1 MVSKRRTGE
10 EPEAERSS
18 LGCGRRVCMFVFNNF
33 THDSRVLKEAKTLTE
48 QGYDVRVVAFKDK
61 TTASRE
67 IVEGFRVIRVVL
79 DPPHLRMLARLRRRG
94 STSFLAAFANLLT
107 SFWNFFLSGFSKIV
121 RLVSHAMSTMFSFL
135 KVAIARIA
143 AVLRWVVLKF
153 LYLAFGAGV
162 NFVGSLLFV
171 LRLAVGRGG
180 AGDAFVMQSALRGQT
195 SKLYWHRLTT
205 AFSRAGIAL
214 QRRVNR
220 YCKTLRG
227 RLEGGIV
234 LCKRVVQRRYAQ
246 IRQWRVRRGNQ
257 FQNWS
262 YEHIKQFVLR
272 YHRPLCFQNFYA
284 NGMQAVADEPA
295 DIYQA
300 HDLNTLPVAWWL
312 ARKHKAKLVYDSHEL
327 YLNRNRTKPRG
338 RINDFLLASMEKF
351 LIRRCHAAIT
361 VNDTIAK
368 ELAVRYRIPT
378 PHVIMNAP
386 LSKSTEAA
394 VESEALRRE
403 LGIPQQRFLIL
414 YCGGITFN
422 RGLEKVIQ
430 SMALLPDCHLVFM
443 GYGTA
448 EYTESL
454 LRIAEEHGVHERFD
468 FFGPVPSDMVTTYAS
483 CADLGIAPIEN
494 VCLSYYYCSPNK
506 VFEYLNAGLPV
517 VASDFPEMRRVIE
530 EFSVGGVFDPE
541 NPSDIARAI
550 TDIKENPEAARQMR
564 ANTVNAAG
572 KFHWGNE
579 AEKLL
584 NIYKGLYVN

>member
-94 STSFLAAFANLLT
+94 STSFLARLFKPVTAMWRLVTSGIGKGFCLLSRGGKSFGSWLGGAASRLLGGLRWLFWNILVSIAVFLRFLFRYPLRIAKMFLRCLPMQKSGRHGKNSRSKYASRITRLLT
-107 SFWNFFLSGFSKIV
+107 FFSDVALSVPKKFFRSCSTRMQREKKKIC
-121 RLVSHAMSTMFSFL
+121 
-135 KVAIARIA
+135 
-143 AVLRWVVLKF
+143 
-153 LYLAFGAGV
+153 LA
-162 NFVGSLLFV
+162 
-171 LRLAVGRGG
+171 
-180 AGDAFVMQSALRGQT
+180 MQSW
-195 SKLYWHRLTT
+195 Y
-205 AFSRAGIAL
+205 AGIEKKCSG
-214 QRRVNR
+214 
-220 YCKTLRG
+220 YS
-227 RLEGGIV
+227 
-234 LCKRVVQRRYAQ
+234 KR
-246 IRQWRVRRGNQ
+246 

-550 TDIKENPEAARQMR
+550 KDIKENPEAARQMR